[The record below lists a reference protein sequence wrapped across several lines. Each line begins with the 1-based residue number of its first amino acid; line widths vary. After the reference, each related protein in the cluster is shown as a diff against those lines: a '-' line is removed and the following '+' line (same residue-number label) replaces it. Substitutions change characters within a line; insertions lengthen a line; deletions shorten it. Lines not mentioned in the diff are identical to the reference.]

1 MSGHSS
7 LFCSRHVASRI
18 CSHYVFQA
26 ATACGG
32 LEFQVVDQ
40 GARLGLP
47 EMGIWRRSGSDMKGR
62 HIFRPGTM
70 QGFEAPKA
78 RGETSLSVSSW
89 KLHHRSS
96 REYRDGVSEGSLW
109 LPEAARTLT
118 QMLCCETSID
128 HIYPASSIL
137 ALCKTRS
144 LWPCH
149 VEIIG

>member
-32 LEFQVVDQ
+32 LGFQVVDQ
-40 GARLGLP
+40 GARLGLR

-96 REYRDGVSEGSLW
+96 REYRDGFRREACGCLRQPE
-109 LPEAARTLT
+109 LPLRCFAVRHPLT
-118 QMLCCETSID
+118 TYIRR
-128 HIYPASSIL
+128 AVF
-137 ALCKTRS
+137 
-144 LWPCH
+144 WPFAKPGHYGH
-149 VEIIG
+149 VT